1 MADSNSTS
9 PDDATLKLARCL
21 ESMTPS
27 QVGFFT
33 RLVQRLETDHY
44 NALIAA
50 LKRDLPM
57 IKAAL
62 RESDTGALDLWLV
75 QNSAASLAAGA
86 NDPEFQRF
94 IARVIGG
101 VQS

>member
-57 IKAAL
+57 IISNKENRVKCLMKLLPLVAAC
-62 RESDTGALDLWLV
+62 
-75 QNSAASLAAGA
+75 
-86 NDPEFQRF
+86 
-94 IARVIGG
+94 
-101 VQS
+101 